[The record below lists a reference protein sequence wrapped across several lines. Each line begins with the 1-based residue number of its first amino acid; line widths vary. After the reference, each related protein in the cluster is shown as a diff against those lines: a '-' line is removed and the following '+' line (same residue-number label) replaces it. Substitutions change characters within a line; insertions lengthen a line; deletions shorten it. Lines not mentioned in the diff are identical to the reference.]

1 MLVLGQVAAFAIG
14 VLVFFFFQAEDGIRY
29 LVRSRGLGDVYKRQP
44 YTIALGNMFRRKG
57 RLLLTQLVL
66 ILAGTMFLMVLTL
79 SSSMTHTLDTELDR
93 RQYDLRLFFFE
104 AHRTHRPAGPLALAL
119 IHLLRWRPTNQGRT
133 RGESEY

>member
-1 MLVLGQVAAFAIG
+1 MRGAAIS
-14 VLVFFFFQAEDGIRY
+14 
-29 LVRSRGLGDVYKRQP
+29 VREALASYGLGGDFGSSRLDRSIERLAERVMPSP

-93 RQYDLRLFFFE
+93 RNYDLRLFFFQP
-104 AHRTHRPAGPLALAL
+104 HRSDRC
-119 IHLLRWRPTNQGRT
+119 LLYTSRCV
-133 RGESEY
+133 